1 MDYKTEK
8 TDRFDLPLTTT
19 SQAAVDHYIDGV
31 DRILSGNVGAGTSLR
46 RAIDEDEGFAMAY
59 AALSGLDLRQRRFED
74 ARANATRARE
84 LAGGLTRRE
93 RSHIETATEMIV
105 GRAPNAMKLTDEH
118 LQVFPGD
125 ANILQQYTFLHF
137 GSGDPDRNGRT
148 LRLLEDVENSYGD
161 EWFYTGTRSFYLHE
175 LDRFD
180 ESRHYAEL
188 SLRGNPRNGNASH
201 NMAHCFY
208 ETADYSGG
216 IEFVAEWVDEYDD
229 RAPFFSH
236 LNWHLALFEL
246 TQGRYKRAHEIYRQ
260 TIRPSVLE
268 QAGGLGPPIADATS
282 LLWRFRLYGY
292 AVPEGDWAEVA
303 KFSRDAY
310 HSGSY
315 AWQDM
320 HAALALAATG
330 DTTTLDEMTSRLRR
344 RAERGNAMDAEVTLP
359 LVWGIEAF
367 GRGDYDET
375 VRLIEP
381 VAPQIVRAGGSQ
393 AQRQVFEETLLQAY
407 LNSEQYEKA
416 EEMLRKRLEHRHS
429 ARDFF
434 WLARA
439 LDATGDLE
447 AASTS
452 RQAARDQWFDADPD
466 APELAGLGRQ

>member
-19 SQAAVDHYIDGV
+19 SEKAIDHYVDGV
-31 DRILSGNVGAGTSLR
+31 DRILSGNLGAERSLR
-46 RAIDEDEGFAMAY
+46 AAIDEDEGFAMAY

-74 ARANATRARE
+74 ARSNATRARE

-93 RSHIETATEMIV
+93 RSHIETSTEMIV

-118 LQVFPGD
+118 LQEFPGD

-137 GSGDPDRNGRT
+137 GSGDRDRNVRT
-148 LRLLEDVENSYGD
+148 LKLLEDVEDSYGD

-208 ETADYSGG
+208 ETADYTGG
-216 IEFVAEWVDEYDD
+216 IEFVAEWVDEYDA

-246 TQGRYKRAHEIYRQ
+246 TQGRYKRAHQIYRQ

-282 LLWRFRLYGY
+282 LFWRFRLYGY
-292 AVPEGDWAEVA
+292 AVPEEEWAEVA

-310 HSGSY
+310 QAGSY

-330 DTTTLDEMTSRLRR
+330 DSETLDEMTSRLRR

-359 LVWGIEAF
+359 LVRGIEAF
-367 GRGDYDET
+367 ARGDYDET
-375 VRLIEP
+375 IRLIEP
-381 VAPQIVRAGGSQ
+381 VAPQMVRTGGSQ

-407 LNSEQYEKA
+407 LNSEQYEQA
-416 EEMLRKRLEHRHS
+416 EGMLRKRLEHRHA

-434 WLARA
+434 WLAEA
-439 LDATGDLE
+439 LDGAGDME
-447 AASTS
+447 AALSYRDS
-452 RQAARDQWFDADPD
+452 ARGQWPDADAD
-466 APELAGLGRQ
+466 APELVSLASQ

>member
-1 MDYKTEK
+1 MDFKTEK
-8 TDRFDLPLTTT
+8 TDRFGLPLTTI
-19 SQAAVDHYIDGV
+19 SQKAVECYVDGM
-31 DRILSGNVGAGTSLR
+31 DRILSGNLGAEQSLR
-46 RAIDEDEGFAMAY
+46 GAVAEDEGFAMAF
-59 AALSGLDLRQRRFED
+59 AALAGLDLRQRRFEE

-105 GRAPNAMKLTDEH
+105 GRAPRAIELTDEH
-118 LQVFPGD
+118 LQEFPGD
-125 ANILQQYTFLHF
+125 ANILQQYTYLNF
-137 GSGDPDRNGRT
+137 GSGDRDRNART
-148 LRLLEDVENSYGD
+148 LKLIESLEDAYGD

-175 LDRFD
+175 LDRFE
-180 ESRHYAEL
+180 ESRHYAER
-188 SLRGNPRNGNASH
+188 SLGGNPRNGNASH

-208 ETADYSGG
+208 ETADYTGG
-216 IEFVAEWVDEYDD
+216 IEFIAQWIDDYDA

-292 AVPEGDWAEVA
+292 AVPEGEWAEVA
-303 KFSRDAY
+303 RFSRDAY
-310 HSGSY
+310 HAGSY

-330 DTTTLDEMTSRLRR
+330 DTTTLDEMTARLRR

-359 LVWGIEAF
+359 LVRGIEAF
-367 GRGDYDET
+367 ARGAYDET
-375 VRLIEP
+375 VKLMEP
-381 VAPQIVRAGGSQ
+381 LATQMVRTGGSQ
-393 AQRQVFEETLLQAY
+393 AQRQVFDETLLQAY
-407 LNSEQYEKA
+407 LNAAEYEKA

-434 WLARA
+434 WLAA
-439 LDATGDLE
+439 AQQATGE
-447 AASTS
+447 TESASAS
-452 RQAARDQWFDADPD
+452 RQTARAAWSGADPD
-466 APELAGLGRQ
+466 APELAAD

>member
-1 MDYKTEK
+1 MDYQKEK
-8 TDRFDLPLTTT
+8 TDRFGLPLTTT
-19 SQAAVDHYIDGV
+19 SQAAVELYVDGM
-31 DRILSGNVGAGTSLR
+31 DRILSGNLGAEQSLR
-46 RAIDEDEGFAMAY
+46 SAVAEDEGFAMAY
-59 AALSGLDLRQRRFED
+59 AALAGIDLRQRRFED
-74 ARANATRARE
+74 ARTNATRARE
-84 LAGGLTRRE
+84 LANGLTRRE

-105 GRAPNAMKLTDEH
+105 GRAPRAMQLTDEH
-118 LQVFPGD
+118 LDEFPGD
-125 ANILQQYTFLHF
+125 ANILQQYTYLNF
-137 GSGDPDRNGRT
+137 GSGDRERNART
-148 LRLLEDVENSYGD
+148 LGLLESIEDAYGD

-180 ESRHYAEL
+180 ESRHYAEA

-208 ETADYSGG
+208 ETADYTGG
-216 IEFVAEWVDEYDD
+216 IEFIAQWVDDYDA

-268 QAGGLGPPIADATS
+268 QAGGLGPPLADATS

-292 AVPEGDWAEVA
+292 AVPEEEWAEVA

-310 HSGSY
+310 HAGSF

-330 DTTTLDEMTSRLRR
+330 DTTTLDEMTSRLKR

-359 LVWGIEAF
+359 LVRGIEAF
-367 GRGDYDET
+367 ARGDYDET
-375 VRLIEP
+375 VKLIEP
-381 VAPQIVRAGGSQ
+381 VAPQMVRAGGSQ
-393 AQRQVFEETLLQAY
+393 AQRQVFDETLLQAY
-407 LNSEQYEKA
+407 LNAEMYERA
-416 EEMLRKRLEHRHS
+416 ENMLRQRLEHRHS

-434 WLARA
+434 WLAEA
-439 LDATGDLE
+439 QQATGDAT
-447 AASTS
+447 AATTS
-452 RQAARDQWFDADPD
+452 RENARTAWAGADTD
-466 APELAGLGRQ
+466 APELAAD

>member
-1 MDYKTEK
+1 MNYQTEK
-8 TDRFDLPLTTT
+8 TDRFGLPLTTA
-19 SQAAVDHYIDGV
+19 SQSAADLYIDGM
-31 DRILSGNVGAGTSLR
+31 DRILSGNLGAEESLR
-46 RAIDEDEGFAMAY
+46 NAVAQDEGFAMAY
-59 AALSGLDLRQRRFED
+59 AALAGIDLRQRRFEG
-74 ARANATRARE
+74 ARENATRARE
-84 LAGGLTRRE
+84 LAHGLTRRE
-93 RSHIETATEMIV
+93 RSHVETATEMIV
-105 GRAPNAMKLTDEH
+105 GRAPRAMELTDEH
-118 LQVFPGD
+118 LQEFPGD
-125 ANILQQYTFLHF
+125 ANILQQYTYLNF
-137 GSGDPDRNGRT
+137 GSGDRERNART
-148 LRLLEDVENSYGD
+148 LGLLESIEDAYGD

-208 ETADYSGG
+208 ETADYTGG
-216 IEFVAEWVDEYDD
+216 IEFIATWVDDYDA

-268 QAGGLGPPIADATS
+268 QAGGLGPPLADATS

-292 AVPEGDWAEVA
+292 AVPEEEWAEVA

-310 HSGSY
+310 NAGSF

-330 DTTTLDEMTSRLRR
+330 DSTTLDEMTARLRR

-359 LVWGIEAF
+359 LVRGIEAF
-367 GRGDYDET
+367 ARGAYDEA
-375 VRLIEP
+375 VKLIEP
-381 VAPQIVRAGGSQ
+381 IAPQMVRTGGSQ
-393 AQRQVFEETLLQAY
+393 AQRQVFDETLLQAY
-407 LNSEQYEKA
+407 LNAELYEQA
-416 EEMLRKRLEHRHS
+416 EDMLRKRLEHRHS

-434 WLARA
+434 WLAEA
-439 LDATGDLE
+439 QQATGHDD
-447 AASTS
+447 AAFTS
-452 RQAARDQWFDADPD
+452 RQTARTAWTGADPD
-466 APELAGLGRQ
+466 APELADD